1 MGQRNP
7 CIIDKNV
14 YLSTIA
20 NESIRKCRYGLKTRE
35 VDECKLGI
43 FETGGL
49 YGLPLT
55 KLRAWWIICSLTLKG
70 SLPLLLAATSE
81 NEPLWVHRSEVLC
94 SLEAQSD
101 IGSYDN
107 DSLA

>member
-20 NESIRKCRYGLKTRE
+20 NKCIRKCRYGLKTRE

-49 YGLPLT
+49 YVVWL
-55 KLRAWWIICSLTLKG
+55 
-70 SLPLLLAATSE
+70 
-81 NEPLWVHRSEVLC
+81 VV
-94 SLEAQSD
+94 D
-101 IGSYDN
+101 
-107 DSLA
+107 